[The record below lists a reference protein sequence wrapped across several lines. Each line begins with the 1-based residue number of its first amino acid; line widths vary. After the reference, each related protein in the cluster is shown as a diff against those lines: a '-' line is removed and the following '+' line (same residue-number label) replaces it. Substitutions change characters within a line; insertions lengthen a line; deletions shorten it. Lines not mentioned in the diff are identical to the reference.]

1 MMFESEVDTL
11 TKPAVDAGAAAGV
24 AAAGAALPAAD
35 ASPPPL
41 PPPSSRATVIV
52 KCSDELPATAGSG
65 RLRHLKYSTS
75 DARLLRVQRC
85 RLRGGGAAGDGDSL
99 D

>member
-1 MMFESEVDTL
+1 MFEAEANTL
-11 TKPAVDAGAAAGV
+11 TNPVVDAAAAAGV

-41 PPPSSRATVIV
+41 PPPSSRATGIGGY
-52 KCSDELPATAGSG
+52 SDELPATAGSG
-65 RLRHLKYSTS
+65 RLWHLKYSTS
-75 DARLLRVQRC
+75 DGRLLRVQRC